1 LCAGFEAVNPKGSLM
16 FLIDSSSLK
25 KTSPFL
31 IGLLIVAQIDLASA
45 AGWPQSL
52 LSLLHLTAA
61 NNDLC
66 RGVCTGIGFS
76 IDVLV
81 IFQLVRIYA
90 KRAMQGG
97 GEAEHE

>member
-1 LCAGFEAVNPKGSLM
+1 MS
-16 FLIDSSSLK
+16 LIDSRSLK
-25 KTSPFL
+25 KTLPFL
-31 IGLLIVAQIDLASA
+31 IGLLLVAQIDLASA
-45 AGWPQSL
+45 AGWPQSF

-66 RGVCTGIGFS
+66 RGVCTGIGIS

-90 KRAMQGG
+90 KRAMRDGG
-97 GEAEHE
+97 DAEQE

>member
-1 LCAGFEAVNPKGSLM
+1 M
-16 FLIDSSSLK
+16 FLIDNSSLK
-25 KTSPFL
+25 KSLPLL
-31 IGLLIVAQIDLASA
+31 IGLLVIAQIDLASA

-61 NNDLC
+61 NNDMC
-66 RGVCTGIGFS
+66 RGVCAGLGTS

-90 KRAMQGG
+90 KRAMQED
-97 GEAEHE
+97 GEPEHE

>member
-1 LCAGFEAVNPKGSLM
+1 M

-25 KTSPFL
+25 KSLPLL
-31 IGLLIVAQIDLASA
+31 IGLLVIAQIDLASA
-45 AGWPQSL
+45 VGWPQSL

-61 NNDLC
+61 NNDMC
-66 RGVCTGIGFS
+66 RGVCAGLGTS

-90 KRAMQGG
+90 KRAMQED
-97 GEAEHE
+97 GEPEHE

>member
-1 LCAGFEAVNPKGSLM
+1 M

-25 KTSPFL
+25 KSLPLL
-31 IGLLIVAQIDLASA
+31 IGLLVVAQIDLASA
-45 AGWPQSL
+45 TGWPQSL

-61 NNDLC
+61 NNDMC
-66 RGVCTGIGFS
+66 RGVCAGLGTS

-90 KRAMQGG
+90 KRAMRDD
-97 GEAEHE
+97 GEPEHE

>member
-1 LCAGFEAVNPKGSLM
+1 M

-25 KTSPFL
+25 KSLPLL

-66 RGVCTGIGFS
+66 RGVCTGIGIS

-90 KRAMQGG
+90 KHAMRDRGDL
-97 GEAEHE
+97 EHE

>member
-1 LCAGFEAVNPKGSLM
+1 MKGSPM

-25 KTSPFL
+25 KSLPLL
-31 IGLLIVAQIDLASA
+31 IGLLVVAQVDLASA

-61 NNDLC
+61 NNDMC
-66 RGVCTGIGFS
+66 RGVCAGLGTS

-90 KRAMQGG
+90 KRAMQED
-97 GEAEHE
+97 GEPEHE

>member
-1 LCAGFEAVNPKGSLM
+1 M

-25 KTSPFL
+25 KSLPLL
-31 IGLLIVAQIDLASA
+31 IGLLVVAQIDLASA

-61 NNDLC
+61 NNDMC
-66 RGVCTGIGFS
+66 RGVCAGLGTS

-90 KRAMQGG
+90 KRAMQED
-97 GEAEHE
+97 GEPEHE

>member
-1 LCAGFEAVNPKGSLM
+1 ML
-16 FLIDSSSLK
+16 LIDSCSLK
-25 KTSPFL
+25 KSLPLL

-45 AGWPQSL
+45 AGWPQPL

-66 RGVCTGIGFS
+66 RGVCTGVGAS

-81 IFQLVRIYA
+81 IFQLVRILA
-90 KRAMQGG
+90 KRAMQDGG
-97 GEAEHE
+97 DARLE